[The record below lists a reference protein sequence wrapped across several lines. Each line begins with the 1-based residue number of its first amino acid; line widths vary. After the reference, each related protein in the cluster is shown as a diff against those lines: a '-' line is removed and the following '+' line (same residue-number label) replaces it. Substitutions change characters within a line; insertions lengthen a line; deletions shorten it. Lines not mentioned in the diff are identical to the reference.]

1 MLTTQR
7 KQLILQRLQ
16 QEGQI
21 VAKAFSEEL
30 GISEDTVRRDLREL
44 AAEGQLQR
52 VHGGALPA
60 SAAIGDMQVRA
71 ALADEKRALGRAGAA
86 LVQPGQVVILDGG
99 TTSLQVVQHLPLTL
113 RATVVT
119 HSPTIAVAL
128 AGHAQIEVLVLGGR
142 LFRHSM
148 VNVGASVVEA
158 AARLRA
164 DLYLMGVTGVHAQAG
179 LTTGDFEEAAVK
191 RALHERAAETVVL
204 ASADKLGA
212 ASPFTIAPSANLRPW
227 WCPPPPQPLAQKAAG
242 GRREGQHRHG
252 LISWQTLRSGANGPP
267 ALVQSRTTPRPC
279 ARKSADRAV
288 PRARSSPAPRA
299 ARSSPPPAR
308 RHPVAP
314 GQCPRL
320 PQPCGTR
327 PQNCAPGCVHRG
339 GAPVR
344 LRRSS

>member
-71 ALADEKRALGRAGAA
+71 ALAPDEKRALGRAGAA

-128 AGHAQIEVLVLGGR
+128 AGHAQIEVLMLGGR

-164 DLYLMGVTGVHAQAG
+164 DLYLMGVTGVHSTAG

-212 ASPFTIAPSANLRPW
+212 ASPFTIAPLSE
-227 WCPPPPQPLAQKAAG
+227 LA
-242 GRREGQHRHG
+242 
-252 LISWQTLRSGANGPP
+252 
-267 ALVQSRTTPRPC
+267 ALVVPASTP
-279 ARKSADRAV
+279 AALRKKLQADGVKVSTAT
-288 PRARSSPAPRA
+288 A
-299 ARSSPPPAR
+299 
-308 RHPVAP
+308 
-314 GQCPRL
+314 
-320 PQPCGTR
+320 
-327 PQNCAPGCVHRG
+327 
-339 GAPVR
+339 
-344 LRRSS
+344 

>member
-7 KQLILQRLQ
+7 KQLILQLLQ

-71 ALADEKRALGRAGAA
+71 ALAPDEKRALGRAGAA
-86 LVQPGQVVILDGG
+86 LVQSGQVVILDGG

-128 AGHAQIEVLVLGGR
+128 AGHTQIEVLMLGGR

-164 DLYLMGVTGVHAQAG
+164 DLYLMGVTGVHVQAG

-212 ASPFTIAPSANLRPW
+212 ASPFTIAPLSALAALVVPASTPAALRKKL
-227 WCPPPPQPLAQKAAG
+227 QAG
-242 GRREGQHRHG
+242 GVKV
-252 LISWQTLRSGANGPP
+252 STAT
-267 ALVQSRTTPRPC
+267 A
-279 ARKSADRAV
+279 
-288 PRARSSPAPRA
+288 
-299 ARSSPPPAR
+299 
-308 RHPVAP
+308 
-314 GQCPRL
+314 
-320 PQPCGTR
+320 
-327 PQNCAPGCVHRG
+327 
-339 GAPVR
+339 
-344 LRRSS
+344 

>member
-7 KQLILQRLQ
+7 KQLILQRLR

-71 ALADEKRALGRAGAA
+71 ALAPDEKRALGRAGAA

-212 ASPFTIAPSANLRPW
+212 ASPFTIAPLSELAALVVPASTPAPLRKEL
-227 WCPPPPQPLAQKAAG
+227 QAG
-242 GRREGQHRHG
+242 GVKV
-252 LISWQTLRSGANGPP
+252 STAM
-267 ALVQSRTTPRPC
+267 A
-279 ARKSADRAV
+279 
-288 PRARSSPAPRA
+288 
-299 ARSSPPPAR
+299 
-308 RHPVAP
+308 
-314 GQCPRL
+314 
-320 PQPCGTR
+320 
-327 PQNCAPGCVHRG
+327 
-339 GAPVR
+339 
-344 LRRSS
+344 